1 MEKSELETE
10 ISEVCDFIQDKNE
23 NSKKKFGFMPI
34 PRVFHNWTF
43 SEYSEAKNSGAINA
57 KYKLK
62 YKLKYT
68 LGELEDLII
77 ETVERGD
84 RFAGEDHFRLFI
96 FLRLAV
102 KLPSTVYSSIFWFF
116 HDQQSEL
123 IPYVHTNGFVV
134 MPYFQAKIKV
144 ERMRYCPL
152 HKNVI
157 DQVGDVKLELRCGN
171 LP

>member
-57 KYKLK
+57 K